1 MYAENENENNEQRP
15 MFIMTLEL
23 EDGNTEQIVL
33 YKDSDP
39 DKIANEFCCLHNLK
53 VDYVKYLKEKIQ
65 TLLGESNVINE
76 EDEREGKGDE
86 GENEELNKEGEGEKK
101 REDNDEVVDNNEKVM
116 DVQIQCKESEQQ
128 DVNMMND
135 KQNKEEAN
143 NDNYSNNNYNY
154 NEFKENNEPIEIE
167 GNNYNNANNINDNV
181 NNNNNNNNNKNVNT
195 KYDLS
200 NKEHFNLNTNNQLIN
215 NNNNNTIPS
224 QDNNPHLNH
233 PTQPQLPQSTITKYK
248 EYLTDLQK
256 PHPPVQTHHST
267 LTTLLPKPNLPSL
280 NTSSPPK
287 TPNNL
292 HHPLKPHIK
301 PKINSTYTL
310 DLNLIDKHQKRKH
323 LINPSN
329 PIYHPITRKCHSKPN
344 TPYTISTTT
353 INVFDRNY
361 NYANHYKQNRIKLSS
376 LYNTALSFNTKHHQ
390 SQTNPNALLNTNKI
404 ITLVQCVAFS
414 NLFKLLDNDD
424 DGVISTMNMNTKALS
439 HDVYRIIEPIIN
451 EIKEEQYKLNENEFI
466 NVMFNLY
473 VDINYYDKHLLINT
487 FKHKQHHNICK
498 DIHNNNNNNKHCCST
513 TYNKCTHVNKTNTF
527 NKASTSSSLRYS
539 FQPSIN
545 ANASRLA
552 RKHDNKQH
560 RLYNEYLSTYYNDI
574 NTTNNI
580 NKHSRCIKSS
590 EYFTTTNNTNNTNNM
605 KLSYNSIHNYTF
617 NNYLKNLH

>member
-39 DKIANEFCCLHNLK
+39 QKIANEFCCQHNLK

-65 TLLGESNVINE
+65 TLLKESNVISE
-76 EDEREGKGDE
+76 EDEKEGKGE
-86 GENEELNKEGEGEKK
+86 EKENEGLNKESEGKK
-101 REDNDEVVDNNEKVM
+101 RREDNNDVIDDDNNNNNEEIM
-116 DVQIQCKESEQQ
+116 DVQVQWKESEH
-128 DVNMMND
+128 DVNIMND
-135 KQNKEEAN
+135 KQNKEE
-143 NDNYSNNNYNY
+143 
-154 NEFKENNEPIEIE
+154 KENDELIELE
-167 GNNYNNANNINDNV
+167 SNNYNNANDINDNT
-181 NNNNNNNNNKNVNT
+181 NNNIANVNANVNDDT
-195 KYDLS
+195 NL
-200 NKEHFNLNTNNQLIN
+200 LNTNNQLIN
-215 NNNNNTIPS
+215 NNNNNNTIIPS
-224 QDNNPHLNH
+224 QDNPYLNH
-233 PTQPQLPQSTITKYK
+233 QILPLPNQNSNPPTPNDIQQQQQQPSQSTITKYK

-256 PHPPVQTHHST
+256 PSPPDQTHHST
-267 LTTLLPKPNLPSL
+267 LTSLLP
-280 NTSSPPK
+280 
-287 TPNNL
+287 
-292 HHPLKPHIK
+292 KPHIK

-310 DLNLIDKHQKRKH
+310 DLNLIDKHQKHKH
-323 LINPSN
+323 LINPSK
-329 PIYHPITRKCHSKPN
+329 PTYHPIKNISRKCHSKPN

-353 INVFDRNY
+353 LNVFDRNY
-361 NYANHYKQNRIKLSS
+361 NYANQYKQNRIKLSS
-376 LYNTALSFNTKHHQ
+376 LYNTAISFNTKQHQ
-390 SQTNPNALLNTNKI
+390 SQTTPNVIVSPNTNTNKI
-404 ITLVQCVAFS
+404 ITRVQCIAFS

-424 DGVISTMNMNTKALS
+424 DGIISAMNMNTKALS

-451 EIKEEQYKLNENEFI
+451 ELKEEEYKLTENEFI

-487 FKHKQHHNICK
+487 FKHKQHHNT
-498 DIHNNNNNNKHCCST
+498 HNNSNNNNKHCC
-513 TYNKCTHVNKTNTF
+513 KCTHVINKTNTF
-527 NKASTSSSLRYS
+527 NKSSLHYS

-574 NTTNNI
+574 NNI

-590 EYFTTTNNTNNTNNM
+590 EYFTNTNSNNNM

>member
-23 EDGNTEQIVL
+23 EDGNTEQIVI
-33 YKDSDP
+33 YKDSEP
-39 DKIANEFCCLHNLK
+39 EKIANEFCCQHNLK

-65 TLLGESNVINE
+65 TLLRESNVISE
-76 EDEREGKGDE
+76 EDEKEGKGEE
-86 GENEELNKEGEGEKK
+86 GENECLNKEGEGEKK
-101 REDNDEVVDNNEKVM
+101 REDNDVIDDDNNNNNNHNEEIM
-116 DVQIQCKESEQQ
+116 DVQIQCKEREE

-135 KQNKEEAN
+135 KQNKEEN
-143 NDNYSNNNYNY
+143 END
-154 NEFKENNEPIEIE
+154 KPIELE
-167 GNNYNNANNINDNV
+167 GNNYNNVDNINDNT
-181 NNNNNNNNNKNVNT
+181 NNNIANVNDTNT
-195 KYDLS
+195 KYDLL
-200 NKEHFNLNTNNQLIN
+200 NDLNTNNQLIN
-215 NNNNNTIPS
+215 NNNNNTIIPS
-224 QDNNPHLNH
+224 QDNSHLNH
-233 PTQPQLPQSTITKYK
+233 LTHPLPHPTQITPNPNPPTSNDIQQQQQPSQSTITKYK
-248 EYLTDLQK
+248 EYLTDL
-256 PHPPVQTHHST
+256 
-267 LTTLLPKPNLPSL
+267 PKPNLPSL
-280 NTSSPPK
+280 NTSS
-287 TPNNL
+287 
-292 HHPLKPHIK
+292 
-301 PKINSTYTL
+301 
-310 DLNLIDKHQKRKH
+310 LIDKHQKRKH
-323 LINPSN
+323 LINPS
-329 PIYHPITRKCHSKPN
+329 TRKCLSKPN

-361 NYANHYKQNRIKLSS
+361 NYANQYKQNRIKLSS
-376 LYNTALSFNTKHHQ
+376 IYNTALSFNTKHHQ
-390 SQTNPNALLNTNKI
+390 SQTNPNALVCINPNTNKI
-404 ITLVQCVAFS
+404 ITRIQCIAFS

-424 DGVISTMNMNTKALS
+424 DGIISAMNMNTKALS

-487 FKHKQHHNICK
+487 FKHKQHHNI
-498 DIHNNNNNNKHCCST
+498 HNNSNNNNKHCC
-513 TYNKCTHVNKTNTF
+513 KCTHVNKTNTF
-527 NKASTSSSLRYS
+527 NKSSSSSLHYS

-574 NTTNNI
+574 NSI

-590 EYFTTTNNTNNTNNM
+590 EYFTNSNNNM